1 MKFLRS
7 LPGALLSSVVITFAI
22 VGIAH
27 QATPIQAGEASTGSQ
42 DVSGLTLSISGI
54 RPDGGKVLVMIFD
67 DKAAWEGF
75 DAQQMV
81 AYREF
86 APTERRAEVSF
97 ESLTDGP
104 YAIALWHDEDGEG
117 DLDMQAGYPLEG
129 YGTSGARDAYDEVP
143 FSRAAMAPGLVRIK
157 MYYPDW

>member
-1 MKFLRS
+1 MKLLHS
-7 LPGALLSSVVITFAI
+7 LTGALLSSVVITLAI

-27 QATPIQAGEASTGSQ
+27 QITPTQAGEDSTGSQ
-42 DVSGLTLSISGI
+42 DASGLTVNITGI
-54 RPDGGKVLVMIFD
+54 RPGAGKVLVMIFD

-75 DAQQMV
+75 DAKQMV

-86 APTERRAEVSF
+86 EPTERQAEIFF
-97 ESLTDGP
+97 ESLSNGP
-104 YAIALWHDEDGEG
+104 YAIALWHDEDGED
-117 DLDMQAGYPLEG
+117 DLDMQGGYPLEG

-143 FSRAAMAPGLVRIK
+143 FSRAAMAPGLIRIK

>member
-1 MKFLRS
+1 MNLLRS
-7 LPGALLSSVVITFAI
+7 LPGALLTSVVMTFAI

-27 QATPIQAGEASTGSQ
+27 QIAPIQAGELATGSE
-42 DVSGLTLSISGI
+42 DASGLTVNITGI
-54 RPDGGKVLVMIFD
+54 RPGAGKVLVMIFD

-86 APTERRAEVSF
+86 APTEHQAEIVF
-97 ESLTDGP
+97 ESLTGGP